1 MIFATA
7 LMTFCSALVN
17 PRRDGFAMAAL
28 IRYKMELMKV
38 VLVGLFFSS
47 GELADIKRIPKSKGQ
62 SECHAFLPL

>member
-28 IRYKMELMKV
+28 IRYKMGLMRG
-38 VLVGLFFSS
+38 VLAGLFFSS
-47 GELADIKRIPKSKGQ
+47 GDLPETKRIPKSKG
-62 SECHAFLPL
+62 

>member
-28 IRYKMELMKV
+28 IRYKMGLMRG
-38 VLVGLFFSS
+38 GLAGLPFSN
-47 GELADIKRIPKSKGQ
+47 GDLPETKRIPKSKG
-62 SECHAFLPL
+62 